1 MSRYKKHPASYRDP
15 SGFVFE
21 QDGIYYRQV
30 NKMYAANY
38 ELLIKSGLYDL
49 LVKAN
54 KMLSHT
60 EVEENL
66 TGQEDWY
73 KTLLPEQLRF
83 ISYPYE
89 WCFSQWK
96 DAALLTLELLQ
107 TALDHG
113 MILKDA
119 TPFNIQFADGGPLLI
134 DSLSFEKYD
143 ETKPWVAYHQFI
155 ECFIAPLLLA
165 RYQSADLLRMF
176 QLYPDGI
183 PLRLVAGMLPFK
195 SFLNIQV
202 WLHIRLPNMLPA
214 GAGAAQKQAPAF
226 SRKKLKHLISNLF
239 SFVQSLSLPPVKTQ
253 WNNYYD
259 ETILSDAYLS
269 AKKKIVEA
277 WLRELPA
284 STVLDLGTNTGL
296 FAEVAALTGK
306 YTIAVDADTACIDK
320 LYTRCRKEKINDL
333 TALCSDIV
341 NPAPAIGWQNGE
353 RTAFLERARPDIVLA
368 LALVH
373 HLVIGRNISLQQ
385 LVSFFYAHTTNFLI
399 IEFIP
404 LSDEKAHQ
412 LTLHRDFQDRA
423 YNEDVFENSFSD
435 CFAIEEKAVVPFSD
449 RILYR
454 MKKTGIPL

>member
-21 QDGIYYRQV
+21 QDDIYYRQV
-30 NKMYAANY
+30 NKPYAANY
-38 ELLIKSGLYDL
+38 ERLIKSGLYDL
-49 LVKAN
+49 LVKEK

-66 TGQEDWY
+66 TGEEDWY

-107 TALDHG
+107 TALDHD

-155 ECFIAPLLLA
+155 GCFVAPLLLA

-183 PLRLVAGMLPFK
+183 PLRLVAGLLPLK

-202 WLHIRLPNMLPA
+202 WLHIRLPNMLSA
-214 GAGAAQKQAPAF
+214 GTGAVPKKTPAF
-226 SRKKLKHLISNLF
+226 SRKKMKHLISNLF
-239 SFVQSLSLPPVKTQ
+239 SFVQSLSLPTIKTQ

-259 ETILSDAYLS
+259 ETILSDAYLN

-306 YTIAVDADTACIDK
+306 YTIAVDADTACVDK
-320 LYTRCRKEKINDL
+320 LYNECRKKKI
-333 TALCSDIV
+333 TALMPLCADIT
-341 NPAPAIGWQNGE
+341 NPSPSIGWDNTE
-353 RTAFLERARPDIVLA
+353 RSSFSDRMQTSLTMA
-368 LALVH
+368 LALIH
-373 HLVIGRNISLQQ
+373 HLVIGKNLSFDQ
-385 LVSFFYAHTTNFLI
+385 LAETFSEFSPLLI
-399 IEFIP
+399 IEFVP
-404 LSDEKAHQ
+404 KNDPRVDLLLAN
-412 LTLHRDFQDRA
+412 RDDIFDD
-423 YNEDVFENSFSD
+423 YNEDAFLKAFQ
-435 CFAIEEKAVVPFSD
+435 EKMIVLERTMLQGTG
-449 RILYR
+449 RILFL
-454 MKKTGIPL
+454 MKRKD